1 MPAADRSQS
10 DCKHYSGITGASRG
24 NCSRKLA
31 PRQAQ
36 ERRSEMVGI
45 RRLEFWRRERLRGG
59 VHLRERCRARTFG
72 LVALTDFPR
81 TCCRIF
87 PTWPARFFSTC
98 SLHTNRHGQSL
109 LGQSSKRANCFRR
122 SRTSAFSRTSSAAR
136 SVACRV
142 LPFVIMNLET
152 KLSLSVGTCHL
163 NRSGFAAAQ
172 IFLHCRL
179 NGILC
184 SRSEY
189 AGLGLGFSCGAA
201 QSSLTAPFSCLNWEV
216 FSHV

>member
-1 MPAADRSQS
+1 
-10 DCKHYSGITGASRG
+10 
-24 NCSRKLA
+24 
-31 PRQAQ
+31 
-36 ERRSEMVGI
+36 MVGI
-45 RRLEFWRRERLRGG
+45 RRLEFWSRESLRGEL
-59 VHLRERCRARTFG
+59 HLRERCRARPFG

-81 TCCRIF
+81 TCCRIL

-109 LGQSSKRANCFRR
+109 LGHLSRRANCFRR

-201 QSSLTAPFSCLNWEV
+201 QSSLTAPFFCLKWGASRMFDLAAV
-216 FSHV
+216 MLS